1 MTGTFHAFCLTA
13 ARSGEGKTTASVAL
27 MRLLARRGLRVQAFK
42 CGPDYIDPTFHAQ
55 ATGRPACNLDTWM
68 MGRAGVRSLWMRRAA
83 DADAAVCEGV
93 MGLFD
98 GREPGDPA
106 GSTADCALA
115 LGLPIILVFNARG
128 MAASVAALAEG
139 FRLHAARRGLSLAGL
154 IANNV
159 GSPRHAA
166 ILREALE
173 REKLPPLLGALPRR
187 DSWRLPERQLGLLP
201 SDEAGADEAW
211 LDALAD
217 ATAPHLDVERLL
229 ALTVAARPVS
239 PVEAYPVC
247 NNDVFSISD
256 SGESALT
263 APAFAPLSP
272 ASADSEGKTSPVSA
286 TKTPPSRPEGLSRP
300 AGPAPA
306 SGPAPAGAPVFSA
319 TSSTSD
325 VTRPAPAGAPVFPAA
340 SASVQGGADKNAVP
354 AAPGHNVRKRMGIA
368 RDHAFCFY
376 YEENLRLLR
385 ARGWE
390 LIPFSPLADAG
401 LPPHLDA
408 LYLGG
413 GYPEVFAR
421 QLSRNAAMRRA
432 IRDFAAQGGEI
443 YAECGGYMYLCAQL
457 ETAPLSRD
465 ASAAF
470 ASSAS
475 SASVTSAV
483 PAAGPSAA
491 SASGSSSFSS
501 SEKGGMAQEETEVWP
516 MCGVID
522 ATARMGGRLRSLGYR
537 EVTFFSDA
545 PFGVGGEAGH
555 GSPSGGQS
563 RSEDGA
569 SRADERR
576 QSRACGGMRDDLK
589 KDADGKGTDDPE
601 NGAVGRPDDKPD
613 DTDGARNTR
622 KTEEKAAHAPTF
634 RGHEFHWSDIELHRD
649 YPPLYLTRD
658 RSGERPEGVAFA
670 NVRAGY
676 VHIYWSHTEDEP
688 APAPAGESASS
699 VSLFHEAAPGA
710 EAGAGGALA
719 ACRSMCQS
727 MSGEAVEAAPSPA
740 AGRVPAAGGAARLAP
755 RVILLNGPSSAGKTT
770 LAKALQRRLH
780 ERRGLCC
787 MALSVDHL
795 LQGCTGGYES
805 VIKGA
810 ALTGLPIA
818 ETFHASVAAAARA
831 GAWVIADHVIG
842 ENAAWIADLMARLD
856 GIPILSVQVTCGPE
870 ELRRRE
876 VRRADRSP
884 DWEHAERQAR
894 TIHVPLP
901 NEMRVDTTRTSPE
914 ACADAILAALFPEAD
929 GPASRPQDAPGPDR
943 ADHSDRLD
951 CPDRPDPDVD
961 GPPRRP

>member
-1 MTGTFHAFCLTA
+1 
-13 ARSGEGKTTASVAL
+13 
-27 MRLLARRGLRVQAFK
+27 
-42 CGPDYIDPTFHAQ
+42 
-55 ATGRPACNLDTWM
+55 
-68 MGRAGVRSLWMRRAA
+68 
-83 DADAAVCEGV
+83 
-93 MGLFD
+93 
-98 GREPGDPA
+98 
-106 GSTADCALA
+106 
-115 LGLPIILVFNARG
+115 
-128 MAASVAALAEG
+128 MAA
-139 FRLHAARRGLSLAGL
+139 
-154 IANNV
+154 
-159 GSPRHAA
+159 
-166 ILREALE
+166 
-173 REKLPPLLGALPRR
+173 
-187 DSWRLPERQLGLLP
+187 PERQLGLLP

-457 ETAPLSRD
+457 ETAPPFPRRLRSFRFLRFLRFRNLRSSRRR
-465 ASAAF
+465 
-470 ASSAS
+470 
-475 SASVTSAV
+475 
-483 PAAGPSAA
+483 
-491 SASGSSSFSS
+491 SFSRLRFGVFFLFFFR
-501 SEKGGMAQEETEVWP
+501 KGGMAQEETEVWP

-634 RGHEFHWSDIELHRD
+634 RGTNSTGPTSSFTATIR
-649 YPPLYLTRD
+649 
-658 RSGERPEGVAFA
+658 RS
-670 NVRAGY
+670 
-676 VHIYWSHTEDEP
+676 T
-688 APAPAGESASS
+688 
-699 VSLFHEAAPGA
+699 
-710 EAGAGGALA
+710 
-719 ACRSMCQS
+719 
-727 MSGEAVEAAPSPA
+727 
-740 AGRVPAAGGAARLAP
+740 
-755 RVILLNGPSSAGKTT
+755 
-770 LAKALQRRLH
+770 
-780 ERRGLCC
+780 
-787 MALSVDHL
+787 
-795 LQGCTGGYES
+795 
-805 VIKGA
+805 
-810 ALTGLPIA
+810 
-818 ETFHASVAAAARA
+818 
-831 GAWVIADHVIG
+831 
-842 ENAAWIADLMARLD
+842 
-856 GIPILSVQVTCGPE
+856 
-870 ELRRRE
+870 
-876 VRRADRSP
+876 
-884 DWEHAERQAR
+884 
-894 TIHVPLP
+894 
-901 NEMRVDTTRTSPE
+901 
-914 ACADAILAALFPEAD
+914 
-929 GPASRPQDAPGPDR
+929 
-943 ADHSDRLD
+943 
-951 CPDRPDPDVD
+951 
-961 GPPRRP
+961 

>member
-1 MTGTFHAFCLTA
+1 
-13 ARSGEGKTTASVAL
+13 
-27 MRLLARRGLRVQAFK
+27 
-42 CGPDYIDPTFHAQ
+42 
-55 ATGRPACNLDTWM
+55 
-68 MGRAGVRSLWMRRAA
+68 
-83 DADAAVCEGV
+83 
-93 MGLFD
+93 
-98 GREPGDPA
+98 
-106 GSTADCALA
+106 
-115 LGLPIILVFNARG
+115 

-173 REKLPPLLGALPRR
+173 RENLPPCSAALPRR

-217 ATAPHLDVERLL
+217 AAAPHLDVERLL
-229 ALTVAARPVS
+229 ALTVAARPVP

-256 SGESALT
+256 SGESALP

-272 ASADSEGKTSPVSA
+272 AFRRFGREKRLPFSA

-300 AGPAPA
+300 AGPTPA
-306 SGPAPAGAPVFSA
+306 SGSAPAGAPVFSA

-325 VTRPAPAGAPVFPAA
+325 VTRPTPAGAPVFPAA

-368 RDHAFCFY
+368 KDHAFCFY

-457 ETAPLSRD
+457 ETAPLSR
-465 ASAAF
+465 AASAASTSAAF

-475 SASVTSAV
+475 SASSAASVASAV

-545 PFGVGGEAGH
+545 PFGVGGEAGY

-563 RSEDGA
+563 RSEDEA

-576 QSRACGGMRDDLK
+576 QSRACDGMRDDLK
-589 KDADGKGTDDPE
+589 KGMRTARARTIPKTARSAGRMTGPMTGPMTGRMTRTALAKPGKQRK
-601 NGAVGRPDDKPD
+601 RPAQ
-613 DTDGARNTR
+613 G
-622 KTEEKAAHAPTF
+622 PTL

-658 RSGERPEGVAFA
+658 RSGERPEGVAFG

-688 APAPAGESASS
+688 APG
-699 VSLFHEAAPGA
+699 PG
-710 EAGAGGALA
+710 GGKALL
-719 ACRSMCQS
+719 
-727 MSGEAVEAAPSPA
+727 PSPYSMKPHP
-740 AGRVPAAGGAARLAP
+740 GLRPRQGARWP
-755 RVILLNGPSSAGKTT
+755 RVGP
-770 LAKALQRRLH
+770 
-780 ERRGLCC
+780 C
-787 MALSVDHL
+787 V
-795 LQGCTGGYES
+795 
-805 VIKGA
+805 
-810 ALTGLPIA
+810 
-818 ETFHASVAAAARA
+818 
-831 GAWVIADHVIG
+831 
-842 ENAAWIADLMARLD
+842 
-856 GIPILSVQVTCGPE
+856 GP
-870 ELRRRE
+870 
-876 VRRADRSP
+876 
-884 DWEHAERQAR
+884 
-894 TIHVPLP
+894 
-901 NEMRVDTTRTSPE
+901 
-914 ACADAILAALFPEAD
+914 
-929 GPASRPQDAPGPDR
+929 
-943 ADHSDRLD
+943 
-951 CPDRPDPDVD
+951 
-961 GPPRRP
+961 